1 MADIDENEQSEVVRI
16 TGGDE
21 QFAADV
27 IESTDTSRNSICVD
41 VQNQIDVK
49 GTVVAGS
56 GLKTVQ
62 ITSNTSIPSGA
73 SWFDVLNVTGA
84 GVFYGGKINFSN
96 ESVEIRLVVDGVQA
110 FILDFDFIDDLNL
123 EPFSDAGVPRWLG
136 KGSFGELEFFPT
148 QNITYTTDLSFQV
161 RKTVGFNIDIERA
174 LIFYV

>member
-1 MADIDENEQSEVVRI
+1 MADLTDLEQSGVVRLV
-16 TGGDE
+16 GGDE
-21 QFAADV
+21 ANA
-27 IESTDTSRNSICVD
+27 VD
-41 VQNQIDVK
+41 VKVVNGDNAASVNVVNQLDVV

-56 GLKTVQ
+56 GLKTIQ
-62 ITSNTSIPSGA
+62 ITSNTSIPTGTG
-73 SWFDVLNVTGA
+73 WFDILNTTGA

-148 QNITYTTDLSFQV
+148 QSITYTTDVALQV
-161 RKTVGFNIDIERA
+161 RKTVGFNINVERA